1 MDRFLLL
8 SGFFLFIAII
18 AALLTPA
25 PTQAGLYC
33 YSSGGEDCVVD
44 TSVCE
49 ATFGQADCGPGL
61 TCCKLKSGPP
71 TTSIICGEDKT
82 YVAILNSCVSLGD
95 FINVSIAW
103 GIMIAG
109 ALALIRL
116 VVGGIQFIFATGDP
130 KSMESARSTIS
141 GAIFGLFLVLLAY
154 LILFNINRLV
164 PSEWQINFFGL

>member
-1 MDRFLLL
+1 MHKPLLL
-8 SGFFLFIAII
+8 LGLLFLMSI
-18 AALLTPA
+18 LLPPEPA
-25 PTQAGLYC
+25 FAGIYC
-33 YSSGGEDCVVD
+33 YSLGGEDCLVD
-44 TSVCE
+44 TAACE

-71 TTSIICGEDKT
+71 TTSIICGEDKS
-82 YVAILNSCVSLGD
+82 YVAILNSCVGLGD
-95 FINVSIAW
+95 FINASIAW

-141 GAIFGLFLVLLAY
+141 GAILGLFLVLLAY
-154 LILFNINRLV
+154 LILFNINRLL
-164 PSEWQINFFGL
+164 PGEWQINFFGL